1 MAFHCQNVEAAE
13 LPPHSH
19 YITERKKD
27 AAEQKTKLILQE
39 KRGKKKAVRRAMSK
53 AEDFKLFKIQASP
66 FPFPLFFSLLFFF
79 VFLEKYYCASQ
90 VLKATESF
98 LLAGLAL
105 LQTVVL
111 KVHIHCDGCKQEV
124 KKLLQKIEGI
134 YTVIIDAEQQK
145 VTVAGDVDS
154 GTLIKKLARS
164 GKHAELWPH
173 KSTSQSNRPSHPQHQ
188 QHLQQHQAKDGK
200 KKNNNWNKGQSD
212 QALIQGLKAFKH
224 QHSTADSFSSDNEDL
239 ERDDFDDEDEDD
251 ENLGLDLLKKL
262 KLPNNAAGAKKT
274 LHTGGNGNKRPGE
287 TYPNR
292 PTGSQY
298 SNMPQAK
305 GLNAAQPNNRMANNG
320 LMGLAALQ
328 GHGLQAQH
336 QLGANF
342 STAFPTTGNHQ
353 APLMVNLQ
361 GQGYQNQPSSMMTNS
376 RGMNNPMANINNSS
390 MLMNESRFM
399 QPQVMYN
406 KSPHIPPY
414 TGYYYPC
421 PYYQSLY
428 YNHHPETGGGVGHG
442 DHHPLSDEC
451 SSGCVVM

>member
-53 AEDFKLFKIQASP
+53 AEDFKLFKI
-66 FPFPLFFSLLFFF
+66 
-79 VFLEKYYCASQ
+79 
-90 VLKATESF
+90 
-98 LLAGLAL
+98 
-105 LQTVVL
+105 QTVVL